1 MIELI
6 SYIGSAGFTGPTGLA
21 PLVIV
26 GLLMLGL
33 VLGSFVNALVWRFH
47 EQDEVNEELY
57 DLREKQRTKLS
68 AARSKRIVELR
79 RRLDALSMSRGRS
92 MCSTC
97 SHPLAPKDLVPL
109 FSWLW
114 LGGKCRYCR
123 QPIPDTP
130 WLEAGL
136 PVVFIISY
144 VCWPLGFN
152 GYGLVAFCFW
162 LVSAT
167 ALAALLI
174 YDMRWFL
181 LPDRIVWPLVAITAI
196 QVVLHATVYGGGAAV
211 IGNAFWGVVTASGFF
226 WFLYL
231 LSRGRWIGFGDVKLG
246 IALGLLVGGPLQGA
260 MVVFLA
266 SLLGSLA
273 SLPLVFRKKLRT
285 DSAIPFGPFLII
297 ATTILVLFGQHIVG
311 SLRSFLLI

>member
-6 SYIGSAGFTGPTGLA
+6 SYIGSTGFTVPIILI
-21 PLVIV
+21 LI
-26 GLLMLGL
+26 GLLALGL

-47 EQDEVNEELY
+47 EQDEVNDELY
-57 DLREKQRTKLS
+57 ELQEKQRTKRS

-79 RRLDALSMSRGRS
+79 NRLDSLSMSRGRS
-92 MCSTC
+92 MCSVC
-97 SHPLAPKDLVPL
+97 SHPLAPKDLIPL
-109 FSWLW
+109 VSWLW
-114 LGGKCRYCR
+114 LRGKCRYCR

-130 WLEAGL
+130 WLEACL
-136 PVVFIISY
+136 PAVFIISY
-144 VCWPLGFN
+144 VCWPLGFD

-167 ALAALLI
+167 ALAALLV

-181 LPDRIVWPLVAITAI
+181 LPDRIVWPLVALTSL

-211 IGNAFWGVVTASGFF
+211 LGSAFWGVVTASGFF

-273 SLPLVFRKKLRT
+273 SLPLVFKKKLRT

-297 ATTILVLFGQHIVG
+297 ATTILVLFGHYIVG